1 MAFILTGQFPLLRFG
16 MLSGPSL
23 TLFQMRTGVGM
34 PMTSQLR

>member
-1 MAFILTGQFPLLRFG
+1 MAFMLIGQFQLPQVWYA
-16 MLSGPSL
+16 L